1 MGRTER
7 AECFST
13 PQEALQAIS
22 CEILAV
28 EVFEVYPL
36 QVEIKLKQL
45 AKWVQQIKFDNT
57 KG

>member
-13 PQEALQAIS
+13 PQEALQAITS
-22 CEILAV
+22 EILAI
-28 EVFEVYPL
+28 EVFGVYPL
-36 QVEIKLKQL
+36 QVEIKLKHL
-45 AKWVQQIKFDNT
+45 AKWVQQIKFDNA